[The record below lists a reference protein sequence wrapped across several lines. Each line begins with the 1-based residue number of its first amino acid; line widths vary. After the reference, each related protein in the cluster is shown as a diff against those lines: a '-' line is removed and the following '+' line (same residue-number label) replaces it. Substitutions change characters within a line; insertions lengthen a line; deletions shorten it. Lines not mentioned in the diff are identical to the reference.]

1 MRSYLI
7 KIIILVF
14 PFTIINGDDHDIN
27 VNGTVYRDGTKIPLQ
42 GANVLFIDQYGDEY
56 GASTDAN
63 GKYAISSVPG
73 GNYTVTISFIG
84 YDDYQK
90 SVLIESGKRY
100 KIDAVLSIEPI
111 LMAQ

>member
-1 MRSYLI
+1 MRFYLI
-7 KIIILVF
+7 KIFILTF
-14 PFTIINGDDHDIN
+14 FFTIINGDDHDVN

-42 GANVLFIDQYGDEY
+42 GANVLFVNNGGDEF
-56 GASTDAN
+56 GASTDVN

-90 SVLIESGKRY
+90 SVLIESGK
-100 KIDAVLSIEPI
+100 KI
-111 LMAQ
+111 